1 MFDSDF
7 IANPYKTYNYLRSTA
22 PLHWA
27 DKFRTGAWL
36 VTRYADVLTGL
47 HDTRLSS
54 QRSHTL
60 TAALPSDAQS
70 EFATFNE
77 IFSRWMLFL
86 DPPHH
91 SRLRILLIKEFTPNM
106 IQEITLILTAYAKHL
121 CNYSDWQRV
130 GKLSHELHLCLR
142 ERLVQKRVDGLL
154 NTRAH
159 RAR

>member
-1 MFDSDF
+1 MFDAEF
-7 IANPYKTYNYLRSTA
+7 ITNPYKTYSYLRTTA

-60 TAALPSDAQS
+60 TAALPSEVQS
-70 EFATFNE
+70 EFARFNE

-86 DPPHH
+86 DSPEH
-91 SRLRILLIKEFTPNM
+91 SRIRKLLNKEFTPNM
-106 IQEITLILTAYAKHL
+106 IQRL
-121 CNYSDWQRV
+121 CRCRCLMFDVR
-130 GKLSHELHLCLR
+130 GKL
-142 ERLVQKRVDGLL
+142 
-154 NTRAH
+154 
-159 RAR
+159 